1 MADVAFFLDFENL
14 LRSVEERSSTRSLDV
29 EGLLATAGR
38 FGRLSLKRAYADWSD
53 PKLRSYRLDLIE
65 LGVDNF
71 PVLGFGHR
79 GRNGDVRLVVDAM
92 EVLFL
97 HKHLSYFVF
106 ASGDADLSSLLQKLR
121 EHGKQTVLIAPR
133 QAATASLRAAADVFI
148 PYTEFGSDRMESGFP
163 SEEDGRRPFVAP
175 RESRPV
181 PIGPHRR
188 IRLHGTAIPLFTA
201 EIRKNV
207 IDGLYESFRNE
218 EGVDVRAAIAE
229 VAQKAEGQSYDQYV
243 VERIQQTLYYAKA
256 FVLRGGMHDATLAPD
271 ITSADDLHRRYDR
284 HLAMLLS
291 KEYPALDAEAIAE
304 LLCEDPKQAGYIRD
318 LLSEGPQ
325 ESSAG
330 GSSVAL
336 EH

>member
-1 MADVAFFLDFENL
+1 
-14 LRSVEERSSTRSLDV
+14 
-29 EGLLATAGR
+29 
-38 FGRLSLKRAYADWSD
+38 
-53 PKLRSYRLDLIE
+53 
-65 LGVDNF
+65 
-71 PVLGFGHR
+71 
-79 GRNGDVRLVVDAM
+79 
-92 EVLFL
+92 
-97 HKHLSYFVF
+97 SYFVF

-243 VERIQQTLYYAKA
+243 VERIQ
-256 FVLRGGMHDATLAPD
+256 
-271 ITSADDLHRRYDR
+271 
-284 HLAMLLS
+284 
-291 KEYPALDAEAIAE
+291 
-304 LLCEDPKQAGYIRD
+304 
-318 LLSEGPQ
+318 
-325 ESSAG
+325 
-330 GSSVAL
+330 
-336 EH
+336 